1 MTWPL
6 VLHHDDAQRIAH
18 ATVVILTRK
27 IEVGVYDIV
36 DALVIRQN
44 ERRRKIGAQD
54 AGDATV
60 AHIEITTI
68 TVTTLGAL
76 DIAAIKQAGW
86 KDRAHLI
93 QSWERR
99 GRSTD
104 AQAPIKVCAFK
115 HTEPPPRFMHVNPAS
130 GYTTD
135 PRRAVIEER
144 LATEVLAASDL
155 AVLAADNTRRY
166 QAEHN
171 EDLRRRRAQSI
182 AQLAK
187 DAARRGDIQQ
197 ARALHA
203 EVNRLVELI
212 ERA

>member
-76 DIAAIKQAGW
+76 DLAAIKQAGW
-86 KDRAHLI
+86 KDRGHLH
-93 QSWERR
+93 QSWARR

-104 AQAPIKVCAFK
+104 AQAPIKVCAFQPA
-115 HTEPPPRFMHVNPAS
+115 EPAPRLLTAKPPY
-130 GYTTD
+130 GYTTN
-135 PRRAVIEER
+135 PARAAIGEPECVPAADLRE
-144 LATEVLAASDL
+144 LATE
-155 AVLAADNTRRY
+155 NTRRY
-166 QAEHN
+166 EREHN
-171 EDLRRRRAQSI
+171 DDLRRRRAQSI

-187 DAARRGDIQQ
+187 DAARRSDIQQ